1 MTGKTEKQI
10 CRGDFWKQSMED
22 TGWEV
27 YASRI
32 LCVVK
37 RISENGVS
45 SNKNF
50 HLHRKR
56 IFFTGKKP
64 CIIYIINM
72 LNNSF
77 HGRTVT
83 TLAATGQDVF
93 HN

>member
-37 RISENGVS
+37 RISEKEGAVIKIS
-45 SNKNF
+45 
-50 HLHRKR
+50 
-56 IFFTGKKP
+56 
-64 CIIYIINM
+64 IYIGKE
-72 LNNSF
+72 SF
-77 HGRTVT
+77 LQERNRV
-83 TLAATGQDVF
+83 
-93 HN
+93 

>member
-32 LCVVK
+32 LCLVK

-56 IFFTGKKP
+56 IFYRKETVYNLYYKYAYKDR
-64 CIIYIINM
+64 YN
-72 LNNSF
+72 
-77 HGRTVT
+77 RTKEEVHK
-83 TLAATGQDVF
+83 L
-93 HN
+93 

>member
-32 LCVVK
+32 LCIVK
-37 RISENGVS
+37 RAAENGVGS
-45 SNKNF
+45 HKNF

-56 IFFTGKKP
+56 IFFTGKKT
-64 CIIYIINM
+64 CIIYI
-72 LNNSF
+72 
-77 HGRTVT
+77 
-83 TLAATGQDVF
+83 
-93 HN
+93 